1 MINDELTQKWEF
13 LMQDLSDA
21 KSKRYKYARIYE
33 KIVKYNK
40 KEDLKMLLSIA
51 YKIFKQTDDV
61 KMSKGVKNSELVGE
75 FNVDDFYVNGTI
87 IAVQFIAF
95 CDNLSRLAIEKI
107 SQIDKFGHLEIKTS
121 GLVKKIYIKY

>member
-1 MINDELTQKWEF
+1 MLDEELIKKWEF
-13 LMQDLSDA
+13 LMQDLSDL
-21 KSKRYKYARIYE
+21 KSNKYKYARIYE

-51 YKIFKQTDDV
+51 YKIFKQTDDIKV
-61 KMSKGVKNSELVGE
+61 SKGVKNAELVGE
-75 FNVDDFYVNGTI
+75 FNVDDFYINGAI

-107 SQIDKFGHLEIKTS
+107 FQIDKFGHLEIKTS
-121 GLVKKIYIKY
+121 GLIKKIYIKY

>member
-21 KSKRYKYARIYE
+21 KTKRYKYARIYE

-107 SQIDKFGHLEIKTS
+107 SQIDKLGHLEIKTS

>member
-1 MINDELTQKWEF
+1 
-13 LMQDLSDA
+13 MQDLSDA

-107 SQIDKFGHLEIKTS
+107 SQIDKLGHLEIKTS